1 VTTSASRVA
10 GWFQAPAVRGVLFD
24 PHRQNNFDL
33 LRFVAATLVLIDH
46 SFVLTGR
53 GAIPGPLGYETLG
66 GFAVAV
72 FFVISG
78 FLIAASWERRPA
90 LGEFA
95 RKRALRILP
104 AYFMVVSV
112 CALILGPAL
121 TQLPVG
127 EYLRH
132 PQTWDYFG
140 NLSFFQLRR
149 PLPGVFS
156 ENPIPNVING
166 SLWTL
171 PVEIAMYV
179 ALAAFGRAGVLTRR
193 GTVVL
198 VTAIAIV
205 WFGWSF
211 SSPAASLLGPVT
223 QAAARAVHLAL
234 WFFAG
239 SALWL
244 WRDRVVY
251 RVDLGVG
258 LLVLAWLTRGTVAG
272 EFLFHVMIPYGLLW
286 IACLR
291 VRWMNRFGRSGDFSY
306 GMYLWAFPVQQ
317 TLVQFDAGSWPQL
330 AYVAVSFFVTLA
342 GAVVSWHAVEHP
354 ALHRKTGRG
363 RDQAPIEVVRRT

>member
-1 VTTSASRVA
+1 MLTTSATRLA
-10 GWFQAPAVRGVLFD
+10 GWHPARRVRGVLFD
-24 PHRQNNFDL
+24 SHRQNNFDL
-33 LRFVAATLVLIDH
+33 VRFVAATLVLIDH

-78 FLIAASWERRPA
+78 FLIAASWERRPSF
-90 LGEFA
+90 GEFA

-104 AYFMVVSV
+104 AYFVVVSV

-121 TQLPVG
+121 TQLPLG

-140 NLSFFQLRR
+140 NLTFYPLRHS
-149 PLPGVFS
+149 LPGVFS
-156 ENPIPNVING
+156 GNPVPNVVNG

-179 ALAAFGRAGVLTRR
+179 ALAASGRAGLLSRR
-193 GTVVL
+193 GVVVL
-198 VTAIAIV
+198 VTAIAVV

-211 SSPAASLLGPVT
+211 SSLEASPLGPAT
-223 QAAARAVHLAL
+223 QPAARAMHLAL

-244 WRDRVVY
+244 WRDHVVY
-251 RVDLGVG
+251 RVDIAVG
-258 LLVLAWLTRGTVAG
+258 LLLLTWLTRGTAVG
-272 EFLFHVMIPYGLLW
+272 GLLFHVMIPYGLLW
-286 IACLR
+286 MACLS

-317 TLVQFDAGSWPQL
+317 MLVQFDADRWSQL
-330 AYVAVSFFVTLA
+330 AYVAVSFVVTLA

-354 ALHRKTGRG
+354 ALRRKRGRG
-363 RDQAPIEVVRRT
+363 RREAPVEIA